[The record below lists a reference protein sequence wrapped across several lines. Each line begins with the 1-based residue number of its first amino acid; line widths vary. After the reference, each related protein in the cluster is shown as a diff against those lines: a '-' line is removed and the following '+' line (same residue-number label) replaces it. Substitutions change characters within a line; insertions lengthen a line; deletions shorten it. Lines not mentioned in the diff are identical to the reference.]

1 MNCDG
6 LTLRGK
12 GVLPV
17 GGRPS
22 CMQEGGTGRP
32 TRLPTGTR

>member
-6 LTLRGK
+6 LRGK

-22 CMQEGGTGRP
+22 CVQEGGTGRP
-32 TRLPTGTR
+32 TRLPVLGRV